1 MVTSLSKK
9 YFLAT
14 LVTKPINRSSNL
26 QMTNTNDQHY
36 IAKVLNGDPQ
46 AYTFL
51 VNKYKDMVF
60 TLAVRMLR
68 NNEEAE
74 EVAQDAFVK
83 AYAKL
88 NKFKGDS
95 KFSTWLYKVVYN
107 TSLDKIK
114 KLKKHTSVVPL
125 ENSTAQKLHC
135 VDNALEQMQQTER
148 TLAIKEC
155 IALLPADESALL
167 TLFYFDELSLK
178 EIAKITA
185 TSVNNLK
192 VKLFRSRK
200 KLAAIIEAKVAPEII
215 NIYE

>member
-9 YFLAT
+9 YFLTT

-26 QMTNTNDQHY
+26 QMTNINDQYY
-36 IAKVLNGDPQ
+36 ITKILAGDAQ

-51 VNKYKDMVF
+51 VNRYKDMVF

-68 NNEEAE
+68 NKEEAE

-83 AYAKL
+83 AYIKL
-88 NKFKGDS
+88 DKFKGDA

-107 TSLDKIK
+107 TSLDKLK
-114 KLKKHTSVVPL
+114 KLKKNALVVPI
-125 ENSTAQKLHC
+125 ENVTERNLHTI
-135 VDNALEQMQQTER
+135 DNALEQMQDKER
-148 TLAIKEC
+148 TAAIQEC

-185 TSVNNLK
+185 TPVNNLK

-200 KLAAIIEAKVAPEII
+200 KLAAIIETRISPEII
-215 NIYE
+215 NIYG

>member
-1 MVTSLSKK
+1 
-9 YFLAT
+9 
-14 LVTKPINRSSNL
+14 
-26 QMTNTNDQHY
+26 MTNTNDQHY

-107 TSLDKIK
+107 TSLDKLK
-114 KLKKHTSVVPL
+114 KLKKDALVVPI
-125 ENSTAQKLHC
+125 ENVTERSLHTI
-135 VDNALEQMQQTER
+135 DNALEQMQQTER

-167 TLFYFDELSLK
+167 TLFYFDEMSLK
-178 EIAKITA
+178 EIAEVTA

-200 KLAAIIEAKVAPEII
+200 KLAAIIETRISPEII
-215 NIYE
+215 NIYG

>member
-1 MVTSLSKK
+1 
-9 YFLAT
+9 
-14 LVTKPINRSSNL
+14 
-26 QMTNTNDQHY
+26 MTNTNDQHY

-107 TSLDKIK
+107 TSLDKLK
-114 KLKKHTSVVPL
+114 KLKKDALVVPI
-125 ENSTAQKLHC
+125 ENVTERSLHTI
-135 VDNALEQMQQTER
+135 DNALEQMQQTER

-155 IALLPADESALL
+155 IALLSADERALL
-167 TLFYFDELSLK
+167 TLFYFDEMSLK
-178 EIAKITA
+178 EIAEVTA

-200 KLAAIIEAKVAPEII
+200 KLAAIIETRISPEII
-215 NIYE
+215 NIYG

>member
-26 QMTNTNDQHY
+26 QMTNANDQYY

>member
-107 TSLDKIK
+107 TSLDKLK
-114 KLKKHTSVVPL
+114 KLKKDALVVPI
-125 ENSTAQKLHC
+125 ENVTERSLHTI
-135 VDNALEQMQQTER
+135 DNALEQMQNKER
-148 TLAIKEC
+148 TVAIQQC
-155 IALLPADESALL
+155 IALLSADERALL
-167 TLFYFDELSLK
+167 TLFYFDEMSLK
-178 EIAKITA
+178 EIAEVTA

-200 KLAAIIEAKVAPEII
+200 KLAAIIETRISPEII
-215 NIYE
+215 NIYG

>member
-1 MVTSLSKK
+1 
-9 YFLAT
+9 
-14 LVTKPINRSSNL
+14 
-26 QMTNTNDQHY
+26 MTNANDQYY

-107 TSLDKIK
+107 TSLDKLK
-114 KLKKHTSVVPL
+114 KLKKDALVVPI
-125 ENSTAQKLHC
+125 ENVTERSLHTI
-135 VDNALEQMQQTER
+135 DNALEQMQNKER
-148 TLAIKEC
+148 TVAIQQC
-155 IALLPADESALL
+155 IALLSADERALL
-167 TLFYFDELSLK
+167 TLFYFDEMSLK

-215 NIYE
+215 NI

>member
-1 MVTSLSKK
+1 
-9 YFLAT
+9 
-14 LVTKPINRSSNL
+14 
-26 QMTNTNDQHY
+26 MTNTNDQHY

-60 TLAVRMLR
+60 TLAVRMLH

>member
-1 MVTSLSKK
+1 M
-9 YFLAT
+9 
-14 LVTKPINRSSNL
+14 
-26 QMTNTNDQHY
+26 
-36 IAKVLNGDPQ
+36 
-46 AYTFL
+46 
-51 VNKYKDMVF
+51 
-60 TLAVRMLR
+60 
-68 NNEEAE
+68 
-74 EVAQDAFVK
+74 
-83 AYAKL
+83 
-88 NKFKGDS
+88 
-95 KFSTWLYKVVYN
+95 
-107 TSLDKIK
+107 
-114 KLKKHTSVVPL
+114 PL

-135 VDNALEQMQQTER
+135 VDNALEKMQQTER

>member
-14 LVTKPINRSSNL
+14 LVTKPIIKSSNL

-36 IAKVLNGDPQ
+36 ITKVLAGDAQ

-60 TLAVRMLR
+60 TLAIRMLR
-68 NNEEAE
+68 NKEEAE

-83 AYAKL
+83 AYTKL
-88 NKFKGDS
+88 DKFKGDA

-107 TSLDKIK
+107 TSLDRIK
-114 KLKKHTSVVPL
+114 KLKKDALVVPI
-125 ENSTAQKLHC
+125 ENVTERSLQTI
-135 VDNALEQMQQTER
+135 DNALEQMQDKER
-148 TLAIKEC
+148 TAAIQEC

-178 EIAKITA
+178 EIAKVTA

-200 KLAAIIEAKVAPEII
+200 KLATIIETKVSPEII
-215 NIYE
+215 NIYG

>member
-1 MVTSLSKK
+1 MVTSLLKK

-26 QMTNTNDQHY
+26 QMTNINDQHY

-107 TSLDKIK
+107 TSLDKLK
-114 KLKKHTSVVPL
+114 KLKKNALVVPI
-125 ENSTAQKLHC
+125 ENVTERSLHTI
-135 VDNALEQMQQTER
+135 DNALEQMQNKER
-148 TLAIKEC
+148 TVAIQQC
-155 IALLPADESALL
+155 IALLSADERALL
-167 TLFYFDELSLK
+167 TLFYFDEMSLK
-178 EIAKITA
+178 EIAEVTA

-200 KLAAIIEAKVAPEII
+200 KLAAIIETRISPEII
-215 NIYE
+215 NIYG

>member
-1 MVTSLSKK
+1 
-9 YFLAT
+9 
-14 LVTKPINRSSNL
+14 
-26 QMTNTNDQHY
+26 MTNANDQYY

-107 TSLDKIK
+107 TSLDKLK
-114 KLKKHTSVVPL
+114 KLKKDALVVPI
-125 ENSTAQKLHC
+125 ENVTERSLHTI
-135 VDNALEQMQQTER
+135 DNALEQMQNKER
-148 TLAIKEC
+148 TVAIQQC
-155 IALLPADESALL
+155 IALLSADERALL
-167 TLFYFDELSLK
+167 TLFYFDEMSLK
-178 EIAKITA
+178 EIAEVTA

>member
-9 YFLAT
+9 YFLTT

-26 QMTNTNDQHY
+26 QMTNTNDQYY
-36 IAKVLNGDPQ
+36 ITKILAGDAQ

-51 VNKYKDMVF
+51 VNRYKDMVF

-68 NNEEAE
+68 NKEEAE

-83 AYAKL
+83 AYIKL
-88 NKFKGDS
+88 DKFKGDA

-107 TSLDKIK
+107 TSLDKLK
-114 KLKKHTSVVPL
+114 KLKKNALVVPR
-125 ENSTAQKLHC
+125 ENVTERNLHTI
-135 VDNALEQMQQTER
+135 DNALEQMQDKER
-148 TLAIKEC
+148 TAAIQEC

-178 EIAKITA
+178 EIAKVTA
-185 TSVNNLK
+185 TPVNNLK

-200 KLAAIIEAKVAPEII
+200 KLAAIIETRISPEII
-215 NIYE
+215 NIYG

>member
-1 MVTSLSKK
+1 
-9 YFLAT
+9 
-14 LVTKPINRSSNL
+14 
-26 QMTNTNDQHY
+26 MTNINDQHY

-107 TSLDKIK
+107 TSLDKLK
-114 KLKKHTSVVPL
+114 KLKKNALVVPI
-125 ENSTAQKLHC
+125 ENVTERSLHTI
-135 VDNALEQMQQTER
+135 DNALEQMQNKER
-148 TLAIKEC
+148 TVAIQQC
-155 IALLPADESALL
+155 IALLSADERALL
-167 TLFYFDELSLK
+167 TLFYFDEMSLK
-178 EIAKITA
+178 EIAEVTA

-200 KLAAIIEAKVAPEII
+200 KLAAIIETRISPEII
-215 NIYE
+215 NIYG

>member
-1 MVTSLSKK
+1 
-9 YFLAT
+9 
-14 LVTKPINRSSNL
+14 
-26 QMTNTNDQHY
+26 MTNTNDQHY

-107 TSLDKIK
+107 TSLDKLK
-114 KLKKHTSVVPL
+114 KLKKDALVVPI
-125 ENSTAQKLHC
+125 ENVTERSLHTI
-135 VDNALEQMQQTER
+135 DNALEQMQNKER
-148 TLAIKEC
+148 TVAIQQC
-155 IALLPADESALL
+155 IALLSADERALL
-167 TLFYFDELSLK
+167 TLFYFDEMSLK
-178 EIAKITA
+178 EIAEVTA

>member
-26 QMTNTNDQHY
+26 QMTNANDQHY

-107 TSLDKIK
+107 TSLDKLK
-114 KLKKHTSVVPL
+114 KLKKDALVVPI
-125 ENSTAQKLHC
+125 ENVTERSLHTI
-135 VDNALEQMQQTER
+135 DNALEQMQNKER
-148 TLAIKEC
+148 TVAIQQC
-155 IALLPADESALL
+155 IALLSADERALL
-167 TLFYFDELSLK
+167 TLFYFDEMSLK
-178 EIAKITA
+178 EIAEVTA

-200 KLAAIIEAKVAPEII
+200 KLAAIIETRISPEII
-215 NIYE
+215 NIYG

>member
-1 MVTSLSKK
+1 
-9 YFLAT
+9 
-14 LVTKPINRSSNL
+14 
-26 QMTNTNDQHY
+26 MTNTNDQHY

-107 TSLDKIK
+107 TSLDKLK
-114 KLKKHTSVVPL
+114 KLKKDALVVPI
-125 ENSTAQKLHC
+125 ENVTERSLHTI
-135 VDNALEQMQQTER
+135 DNALEQMQQTEL

-167 TLFYFDELSLK
+167 TLFYFDEMSLK
-178 EIAKITA
+178 EIAEVTA

-200 KLAAIIEAKVAPEII
+200 KLAAIIETRISPEII
-215 NIYE
+215 NIYG

>member
-26 QMTNTNDQHY
+26 QMTNANDQYY

-114 KLKKHTSVVPL
+114 
-125 ENSTAQKLHC
+125 N
-135 VDNALEQMQQTER
+135 
-148 TLAIKEC
+148 
-155 IALLPADESALL
+155 
-167 TLFYFDELSLK
+167 
-178 EIAKITA
+178 
-185 TSVNNLK
+185 
-192 VKLFRSRK
+192 
-200 KLAAIIEAKVAPEII
+200 
-215 NIYE
+215 

>member
-26 QMTNTNDQHY
+26 QMTNANDQYY

-107 TSLDKIK
+107 TSLDKLK
-114 KLKKHTSVVPL
+114 KLKKDALVVPI
-125 ENSTAQKLHC
+125 ENVTERSLHTI
-135 VDNALEQMQQTER
+135 DNALEQMQNKER
-148 TLAIKEC
+148 TVAIQQC
-155 IALLPADESALL
+155 IALLSADERALL
-167 TLFYFDELSLK
+167 TLFYFDEMSLK

-215 NIYE
+215 NI

>member
-9 YFLAT
+9 YFLTT

-26 QMTNTNDQHY
+26 QMTNTNDQYY
-36 IAKVLNGDPQ
+36 ITKILAGDAQ

-51 VNKYKDMVF
+51 VNRYKDMVF

-68 NNEEAE
+68 NKEEAE

-83 AYAKL
+83 AYIKL
-88 NKFKGDS
+88 DKFKGDA

-107 TSLDKIK
+107 TSLDKLK
-114 KLKKHTSVVPL
+114 KLKKNALVVPI
-125 ENSTAQKLHC
+125 ENVTERNLHTI
-135 VDNALEQMQQTER
+135 DNALEQMQDKER
-148 TLAIKEC
+148 TAAIQEC

-185 TSVNNLK
+185 TPVNNLK

-200 KLAAIIEAKVAPEII
+200 KLAAIIETRISPEII
-215 NIYE
+215 NIYG